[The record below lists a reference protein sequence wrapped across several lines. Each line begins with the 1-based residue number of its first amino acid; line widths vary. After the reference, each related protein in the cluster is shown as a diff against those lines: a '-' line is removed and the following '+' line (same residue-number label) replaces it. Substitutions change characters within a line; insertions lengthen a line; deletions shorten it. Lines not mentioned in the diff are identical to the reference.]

1 MIEEPMYSPEPD
13 IPPEIDSIIS
23 QLKLLY
29 FVGGE
34 NMVRL
39 ALTEAGVYEDQ
50 VEAMISALRG
60 AVGEEPL
67 QQ

>member
-1 MIEEPMYSPEPD
+1 MIEEPMYTPEPD

-29 FVGGE
+29 FVGGVE
-34 NMVRL
+34 TVRL
-39 ALTEAGVYEDQ
+39 ALIEAGVEENE
-50 VEAMISALRG
+50 VEAMISALRES
-60 AVGEEPL
+60 VGEAPY